1 VTPTG
6 DLVWALLLSL
16 LTALVAYALLYGL
29 ERMLGLS
36 SQAAPRHS
44 TRFLRVARFY
54 LPIVRAGVWLVAAL
68 VVVSILLRRESTWTT
83 LLAVLPLALGAGL
96 ALRDYFAD
104 VFAGIRLA
112 LERPFKRGDRIE
124 FGGMSGT
131 VIVLSLTQTR
141 VRTDDGQERHLP
153 NRRLLVEGYRTIR
166 RVERDV
172 PVDVELPLGERR
184 DFDVAKEAAY
194 RAAIVSR
201 YVSPTET
208 PEVYL
213 EFGDQGVRLR
223 VRAYVAASDL
233 IDAFRSE
240 LVELWLER
248 GRAEGQ
254 GDRLR

>member
-1 VTPTG
+1 MIRGG
-6 DLVWALLLSL
+6 DIVGALALSL
-16 LTALVAYALLYGL
+16 LAALVAYALIYAL
-29 ERMLGLS
+29 ERLLGLS
-36 SQAAPRHS
+36 PRSAPRRS
-44 TRFLRVARFY
+44 TRFLRVARYY
-54 LPIVRAGVWLVAAL
+54 LPLVRAGLWLAAAL
-68 VVVSILLRRESTWTT
+68 VVVAVLLRRDSTWAALLTT
-83 LLAVLPLALGAGL
+83 LPLALGAGL

-104 VFAGIRLA
+104 VFSGMRLA

-124 FGGMSGT
+124 FEGMSGS
-131 VIVLSLTQTR
+131 VLALGLTQTR

-153 NRRLLVEGYRTIR
+153 NRRLLREGYRTIR

-201 YVSPTET
+201 YASPTQT
-208 PEVYL
+208 PEVYI
-213 EFGDQGVRLR
+213 EFADNGVRLR

-233 IDAFRSE
+233 IEAFRSE

-248 GRAEGQ
+248 S
-254 GDRLR
+254 